1 MIMEKVIAYKSFNG
15 RLFETEEKCLS
26 YERKMFKYPKVKE
39 TITLAARAYIRGE
52 YVPINI
58 MRHITER
65 WEKPYSTKKVSK
77 YFIVGGKYKF
87 IDLYGKHESSVMN
100 GGVFAFKEHSMNW
113 YLAFRYF
120 AEQILLGK
128 ELNDEFVKNEIEKI
142 NTAYFGVTRKE
153 VNKVKLVVEIIEENK
168 KWKID
173 NPLWHSGAVAP
184 YTFTMEKIK

>member
-1 MIMEKVIAYKSFNG
+1 MEKVTAYKSFNG

-26 YERKMFKYPKVKE
+26 YERKMLEYPKVKE
-39 TITLAARAYIRGE
+39 SVTLANSAYILGE
-52 YVPINI
+52 HFPINI
-58 MRHITER
+58 ACHVTER

-87 IDLYGKHESSVMN
+87 VDLFGKHEHSVM
-100 GGVFAFKEHSMNW
+100 GGSMFVSGEYLMW

-128 ELNDEFVKNEIEKI
+128 KLNDEFVKNEVEKI
-142 NTAYFGVTRKE
+142 NE
-153 VNKVKLVVEIIEENK
+153 VNKVKLVVEIIEKDK

-173 NPLWHSGAVAP
+173 NPLWHSGAIAP
-184 YTFTMEKIK
+184 HTFTMEKIK